1 MKQPILEDNSS
12 VKAAVTTTSTTTSTS
27 TSTTSTSNG
36 LAG

>member
-12 VKAAVTTTSTTTSTS
+12 VKADVTTTSTTTS

>member
-12 VKAAVTTTSTTTSTS
+12 VKAAVTTTSTT
-27 TSTTSTSNG
+27 STSNG